1 MHKLKP
7 NLLKLAVFIMAA
19 SLFTACTPAPLV
31 NNKEDCQKPP
41 QVEECR
47 RSNQHPGGSGYV
59 SISRGGSRSNIGG
72 ENSKTSGSG
81 VSFPKSS
88 RVLGNPFFSGR
99 TGFGSFGRG
108 GFGLG

>member
-7 NLLKLAVFIMAA
+7 NLFKLAVFFMTA

-31 NNKEDCQKPP
+31 TNKEDCQKPP
-41 QVEECR
+41 RVEECR
-47 RSNQHPGGSGYV
+47 QSNQHPGGSGYV
-59 SISRGGSRSNIGG
+59 SISRGGSRSNTGG
-72 ENSKTSGSG
+72 ENSKTSGPG
-81 VSFPKSS
+81 VFAPKSTGAK
-88 RVLGNPFFSGR
+88 GNSSFSGR